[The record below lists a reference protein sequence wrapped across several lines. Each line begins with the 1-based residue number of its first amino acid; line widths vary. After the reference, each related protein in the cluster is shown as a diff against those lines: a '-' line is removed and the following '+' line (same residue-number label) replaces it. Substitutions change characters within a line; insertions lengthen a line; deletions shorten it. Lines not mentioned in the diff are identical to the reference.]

1 MGRGRFSSPFQGSAT
16 NELGLPDAMGVVSA
30 RLAFLAFLGLTGAII
45 YNALYL
51 QEGHGTAMNPN
62 PSVHVSVSD
71 TPAVVPLPTPSPQ
84 AATSDVAKAEPQAQT
99 EPVELVRDIQT
110 ELKARGYNP
119 GAADGRMRGD
129 TKAAI
134 SAYEKAEGLP
144 VTGEASDQL
153 LARLLLGQ
161 PSKSAATTGSV
172 APASSASGPQAAKPA
187 AVVDKTVKSVQQV
200 LADLGYNPGLPDG
213 AMGLATKTAIEA
225 FQKDRKLAQDG
236 RITPSLLREIKRVTG
251 KSIE

>member
-1 MGRGRFSSPFQGSAT
+1 
-16 NELGLPDAMGVVSA
+16 MGVVSA

-62 PSVHVSVSD
+62 PSVHVSISD
-71 TPAVVPLPTPSPQ
+71 TPVVVPLPRPSPQ
-84 AATSDVAKAEPQAQT
+84 IATSEIRKDAPAQS

-110 ELKARGYNP
+110 ELKERGYDA
-119 GAADGRMRGD
+119 GEADGRMRGD

-134 SAYEKAEGLP
+134 SAYEKAEGLS

-153 LARLLLGQ
+153 LARLLLSQ
-161 PSKSAATTGSV
+161 PSKNTATTGSV
-172 APASSASGPQAAKPA
+172 APESSGPKPA
-187 AVVDKTVKSVQQV
+187 PAVDNTVKDVQQV
-200 LADLGYNPGLPDG
+200 LADLGYAPGPADG
-213 AMGLATKTAIEA
+213 TMGAATKTAIET

-251 KSIE
+251 KSSE

>member
-1 MGRGRFSSPFQGSAT
+1 
-16 NELGLPDAMGVVSA
+16 MGVVSA

-62 PSVHVSVSD
+62 PASTRVSVSD
-71 TPAVVPLPTPSPQ
+71 APVIVPLPTPSPQ
-84 AATSDVAKAEPQAQT
+84 VATSDVRKDVPAQP

-110 ELKARGYNP
+110 ELKARGYDA
-119 GAADGRMRGD
+119 GEADGRMRDD

-144 VTGEASDQL
+144 VTGVPSDQL
-153 LARLLLGQ
+153 LARLLLGL
-161 PSKSAATTGSV
+161 PSKTAATTGSV
-172 APASSASGPQAAKPA
+172 APAPQAPKPVA
-187 AVVDKTVKSVQQV
+187 IDNTVKSVQQV
-200 LADLGYNPGLPDG
+200 LSDLGYDPGSSDG
-213 AMGLATKTAIEA
+213 AMGATTKTAIEA
-225 FQKDRKLAQDG
+225 FQRDRKLVQDG
-236 RITPSLLREIKRVTG
+236 RITPVLLREIKRVTG

>member
-1 MGRGRFSSPFQGSAT
+1 
-16 NELGLPDAMGVVSA
+16 MGVVSA

-62 PSVHVSVSD
+62 PASTRVSVSD
-71 TPAVVPLPTPSPQ
+71 TPVIVPLPTPSPQ
-84 AATSDVAKAEPQAQT
+84 VATSDVRKDVPAQP

-110 ELKARGYNP
+110 ELKARGYDA
-119 GAADGRMRGD
+119 GEADGRMRDD

-144 VTGEASDQL
+144 VTGVPSDQL

-161 PSKSAATTGSV
+161 PSKSAATGSL
-172 APASSASGPQAAKPA
+172 AAAPQAPRT
-187 AVVDKTVKSVQQV
+187 VVSDNTIKSVQQV
-200 LADLGYNPGLPDG
+200 LADLGYDPGPADG
-213 AMGLATKTAIEA
+213 AMGASTKTAIEA
-225 FQKDRKLAQDG
+225 FQ
-236 RITPSLLREIKRVTG
+236 
-251 KSIE
+251 

>member
-1 MGRGRFSSPFQGSAT
+1 
-16 NELGLPDAMGVVSA
+16 MGVVSA

-62 PSVHVSVSD
+62 PASTHVSVRD
-71 TPAVVPLPTPSPQ
+71 AAVVVPLPTPSPQ
-84 AATSDVAKAEPQAQT
+84 VGTSDVRKDIPAQAEPL
-99 EPVELVRDIQT
+99 ELVRDIQT
-110 ELKARGYNP
+110 ELKARGYNA
-119 GAADGRMRGD
+119 GEADGRMRDD
-129 TKAAI
+129 TKTAI

-144 VTGEASDQL
+144 VTGKPSDQL

-161 PSKSAATTGSV
+161 PSKTAATGSL
-172 APASSASGPQAAKPA
+172 APAPQAPRT
-187 AVVDKTVKSVQQV
+187 VVIDDTIKSVQQV
-200 LADLGYNPGLPDG
+200 LADLGYDPGPADG
-213 AMGLATKTAIEA
+213 AMGASTKTAIEA
-225 FQKDRKLAQDG
+225 FQKDRKIAQDG

>member
-1 MGRGRFSSPFQGSAT
+1 
-16 NELGLPDAMGVVSA
+16 MGVVSA

-71 TPAVVPLPTPSPQ
+71 TPVMVPLPTPSPQ
-84 AATSDVAKAEPQAQT
+84 AATSQVAKIEPPAQT
-99 EPVELVRDIQT
+99 EPVGLVRDIQT
-110 ELKARGYNP
+110 ELKARGYDP
-119 GAADGRMRGD
+119 GEADGRMRGE

-134 SAYEKAEGLP
+134 SSYEKAEGLP
-144 VTGEASDQL
+144 VTGEVSDQL

-161 PSKSAATTGSV
+161 PSKNAATTGSV
-172 APASSASGPQAAKPA
+172 APASAASGPQPA
-187 AVVDKTVKSVQQV
+187 MPGATVDKTVKSVQQV
-200 LADLGYNPGLPDG
+200 LADLGYDPGPADG
-213 AMGLATKTAIEA
+213 AMGASTKTAIEA
-225 FQKDRKLAQDG
+225 FQKDRKVAQDG
-236 RITPSLLREIKRVTG
+236 RITPSLLLEIKRVTG

>member
-1 MGRGRFSSPFQGSAT
+1 
-16 NELGLPDAMGVVSA
+16 MGVVSA

-51 QEGHGTAMNPN
+51 QGHGATMSSNPGAT
-62 PSVHVSVSD
+62 HVSLSD
-71 TPAVVPLPTPSPQ
+71 SPSIVPLPTPNPQ
-84 AATSDVAKAEPQAQT
+84 AATSEVAKVEKAQT

-110 ELKARGYNP
+110 ELKARGYNA
-119 GAADGRMRGD
+119 GEADGKMRGD

-144 VTGEASDQL
+144 VTGEPSDQL

-172 APASSASGPQAAKPA
+172 APTPQVARPA
-187 AVVDKTVKSVQQV
+187 AVDNTVKSLQQV
-200 LADLGYNPGLPDG
+200 LADLGYDPGPADG
-213 AMGLATKTAIEA
+213 AMGATTKTAIEA
-225 FQKDRKLAQDG
+225 FQRDRKLAQDG

>member
-1 MGRGRFSSPFQGSAT
+1 
-16 NELGLPDAMGVVSA
+16 MGVVSA

-62 PSVHVSVSD
+62 PASTRVSVSD
-71 TPAVVPLPTPSPQ
+71 APVIVPLPTPSPQ
-84 AATSDVAKAEPQAQT
+84 VATSDVRKDVPAQ
-99 EPVELVRDIQT
+99 P
-110 ELKARGYNP
+110 ELKARGYDA
-119 GAADGRMRGD
+119 GEADGRMRDD

-144 VTGEASDQL
+144 VTGVPSDQL

-161 PSKSAATTGSV
+161 PSKTAATTGSV
-172 APASSASGPQAAKPA
+172 APAPQAPKPVA
-187 AVVDKTVKSVQQV
+187 IDNTVKSLQQV
-200 LADLGYNPGLPDG
+200 LSDLGYDPGPSDG
-213 AMGLATKTAIEA
+213 AMGATTKTAIES
-225 FQKDRKLAQDG
+225 FQRDRKLVQDG
-236 RITPSLLREIKRVTG
+236 RITPVLLREIKRVTG

>member
-1 MGRGRFSSPFQGSAT
+1 
-16 NELGLPDAMGVVSA
+16 MGVVSA

-51 QEGHGTAMNPN
+51 QEGHGIAMNPN
-62 PSVHVSVSD
+62 PASTHVSVSD
-71 TPAVVPLPTPSPQ
+71 AAVVVPLPTPSPQ
-84 AATSDVAKAEPQAQT
+84 ATASEVRKDAPARS

-110 ELKARGYNP
+110 ELKARGYDA
-119 GAADGRMRGD
+119 GEADGRMSED

-144 VTGEASDQL
+144 VTGKPSDQL

-161 PSKSAATTGSV
+161 PSKTAATGSV
-172 APASSASGPQAAKPA
+172 APAPQAPRT
-187 AVVDKTVKSVQQV
+187 VVIDNTIKSVQQV
-200 LADLGYNPGLPDG
+200 LADLGYDPGPPDG
-213 AMGLATKTAIEA
+213 AMGASTKTAIEA
-225 FQKDRKLAQDG
+225 FQKDRKIAQDG
-236 RITPSLLREIKRVTG
+236 QITPSLLREIKRVTG

>member
-1 MGRGRFSSPFQGSAT
+1 
-16 NELGLPDAMGVVSA
+16 MGVVSA

-51 QEGHGTAMNPN
+51 QEGHGTAMTANHA
-62 PSVHVSVSD
+62 STHVSVSD
-71 TPAVVPLPTPSPQ
+71 NPVVVPLPTPSPQ
-84 AATSDVAKAEPQAQT
+84 VAASDVRKDNSAQP

-110 ELKARGYNP
+110 ELKARGYDP
-119 GAADGRMRGD
+119 GEADGRMRND

-144 VTGEASDQL
+144 VTGAPSDQL

-161 PSKSAATTGSV
+161 PSKTASTTGSV
-172 APASSASGPQAAKPA
+172 APVAQAPKPV
-187 AVVDKTVKSVQQV
+187 AVDNTVKSVQQV
-200 LADLGYNPGLPDG
+200 LADLGYAPGPADG
-213 AMGLATKTAIEA
+213 AMGASTKTAIEA
-225 FQKDRKLAQDG
+225 FQKDRKIAQDG
-236 RITPSLLREIKRVTG
+236 QITPSLLRELKRITG

>member
-1 MGRGRFSSPFQGSAT
+1 M
-16 NELGLPDAMGVVSA
+16 GLPDAMGVVSA
-30 RLAFLAFLGLTGAII
+30 RLAFLAFVGLTGAII

-62 PSVHVSVSD
+62 PSVHVSLSD
-71 TPAVVPLPTPSPQ
+71 TPVVVPLPTPSPQ
-84 AATSDVAKAEPQAQT
+84 AATSVVAKVEPEAQS

-110 ELKARGYNP
+110 ELKARGYDP
-119 GAADGRMRGD
+119 GQADGRMRGE

-144 VTGEASDQL
+144 VTGAASDQL

-172 APASSASGPQAAKPA
+172 APASSGAGPQPAKPA
-187 AVVDKTVKSVQQV
+187 ATADTTVKSVQQV
-200 LADLGYNPGLPDG
+200 LADLGYDPGPPDG
-213 AMGLATKTAIEA
+213 AMGAATKTAIEA
-225 FQKDRKLAQDG
+225 FQKDRKVAQDG
-236 RITPSLLREIKRVTG
+236 RITPSLLQEIKRVTG

>member
-1 MGRGRFSSPFQGSAT
+1 
-16 NELGLPDAMGVVSA
+16 MGVVSA

-62 PSVHVSVSD
+62 AASTHVSVSD
-71 TPAVVPLPTPSPQ
+71 TPVVVPLPTPSPQ
-84 AATSDVAKAEPQAQT
+84 AATNDVRKDVRSQS

-110 ELKARGYNP
+110 ELKARGYNA
-119 GAADGRMRGD
+119 GEADGKMRDD

-144 VTGEASDQL
+144 VTGKPSDQL

-161 PSKSAATTGSV
+161 PSKTAATGSV
-172 APASSASGPQAAKPA
+172 APAPQAPRT
-187 AVVDKTVKSVQQV
+187 VVIDNTIKSVQQV
-200 LADLGYNPGLPDG
+200 LADLGYDPGPADG
-213 AMGLATKTAIEA
+213 AMGASTRTAIEA
-225 FQKDRKLAQDG
+225 FQKDRKIAQDG
-236 RITPSLLREIKRVTG
+236 QITPSLLREIKRVTG